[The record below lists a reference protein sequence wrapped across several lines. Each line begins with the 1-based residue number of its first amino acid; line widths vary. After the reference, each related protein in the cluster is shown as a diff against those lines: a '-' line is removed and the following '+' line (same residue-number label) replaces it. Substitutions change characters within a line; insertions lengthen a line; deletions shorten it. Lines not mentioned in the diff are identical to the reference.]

1 MTQIAS
7 RCSRRSSRRV
17 RVADG
22 REVTDYLTLMGDYEK
37 RVWPR
42 IPYKPPRPDS
52 RVQRQG
58 SAARL
63 LISMPVWRVVDPY
76 QRSRIP
82 AQVSFAGIHERTI
95 CLRQYPSQ
103 TVLEL
108 VFLFLFWTFALVS
121 FAFHPRFIRNS
132 SPLVRLLLR
141 GLGGGAQDFPSLR
154 RSPLFYQPNCLV

>member
-52 RVQRQG
+52 RVHRQG
-58 SAARL
+58 SAASL
-63 LISMPVWRVVDPY
+63 LISMPAWRVVDPY

-82 AQVSFAGIHERTI
+82 TQVSFASIHERTN
-95 CLRQYPSQ
+95 CLRQYPLQSVIGRVFHFL
-103 TVLEL
+103 VLD
-108 VFLFLFWTFALVS
+108 FCS
-121 FAFHPRFIRNS
+121 RFIRV
-132 SPLVRLLLR
+132 SPSIHSEFI
-141 GLGGGAQDFPSLR
+141 AA
-154 RSPLFYQPNCLV
+154 C